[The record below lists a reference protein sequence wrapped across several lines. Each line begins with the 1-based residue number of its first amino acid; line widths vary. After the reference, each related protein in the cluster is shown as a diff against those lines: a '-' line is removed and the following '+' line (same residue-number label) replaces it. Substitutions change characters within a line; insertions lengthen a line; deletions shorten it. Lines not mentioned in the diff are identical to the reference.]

1 MLEPARYEM
10 VGERSDAYCCNS
22 MGTQTGFSFCLK
34 KLSWWWWAGA
44 GTRTLVVHISRES
57 AERTADKIETLE
69 LCRAIGCH
77 WLGPF
82 GLGRSLSIQRY
93 ISSAWPHCNCHL
105 LTKFPIVDFCVLNS
119 APWNCSYIIML
130 GRQQPVW
137 NGHGKLLLLFT
148 ILERGKKKR

>member
-1 MLEPARYEM
+1 MLTINMLEPARYEM

-105 LTKFPIVDFCVLNS
+105 LTKFPMVDFCVLIS

-130 GRQQPVW
+130 W